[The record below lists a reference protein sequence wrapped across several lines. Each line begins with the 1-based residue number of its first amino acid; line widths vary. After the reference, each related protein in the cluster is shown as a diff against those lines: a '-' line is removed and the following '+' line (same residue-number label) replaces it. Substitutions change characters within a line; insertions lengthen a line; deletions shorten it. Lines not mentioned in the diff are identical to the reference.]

1 MGYSPTS
8 SPDSP
13 LTSASSRP
21 ASSDRGWIISSRATA
36 TTVRDWAAPAATS
49 CKRTTPLRFP
59 GWGIATATGGWQRSG
74 RCSGFY
80 SSYFLAKQSWSL
92 TEYEQTKNLV
102 DKVEVDDQEVLE
114 KSATLSEEKLEE
126 EEVIDSHIAKIFPG
140 EEEEQQNEEDDN
152 EGHTIAAILEE
163 EEESSLISDACH
175 LVQDTSIEV
184 LTSTPSYICAEED
197 RLVPIELIDSMTE
210 IPIVLVYELNDVKQ
224 TASIPEEEKTL
235 IPSVK
240 TDEGIE
246 DHECSVTQGIRTE
259 TGDIHLENSMVPQ
272 YSKPISDQ
280 QVIAPRA
287 TTIITLEGLSEK
299 DHPETK
305 ETAFSENHISEFSE
319 NHEIEEDRAPETPN
333 YTDCIQD
340 ELKAALQAEQK
351 VLSTLYAELEEERNA
366 TAIAAN
372 QTMAMITR
380 LQEEKVAMQM
390 EALQYHQMM
399 NNQNTTRKLYS
410 FSMSS

>member
-1 MGYSPTS
+1 MMIVLLLLNGLFAYLIARFTAYFDLQLPCIFCSRVDHLFESDGDRRRRLGSACRNLVCADHAAEVSGLGYC
-8 SPDSP
+8 
-13 LTSASSRP
+13 
-21 ASSDRGWIISSRATA
+21 DRHWRLAERSEEGEKDLRC
-36 TTVRDWAAPAATS
+36 S
-49 CKRTTPLRFP
+49 CYGVVLE
-59 GWGIATATGGWQRSG
+59 
-74 RCSGFY
+74 SGFY

-92 TEYEQTKNLV
+92 TEYKQTKNLV
-102 DKVEVDDQEVLE
+102 DKEEVDDQE
-114 KSATLSEEKLEE
+114 
-126 EEVIDSHIAKIFPG
+126 
-140 EEEEQQNEEDDN
+140 NEEDEN

-197 RLVPIELIDSMTE
+197 RLVPIELIDSMTK
-210 IPIVLVYELNDVKQ
+210 IPIVMVYELNDVKQ

-259 TGDIHLENSMVPQ
+259 TGEIHLENSMVPQ

-287 TTIITLEGLSEK
+287 TTVITLEGLSEK

-305 ETAFSENHISEFSE
+305 DIHFFIEETAFSENHISEFSE

-333 YTDCIQD
+333 YTDGIQD

-351 VLSTLYAELEEERNA
+351 VLSTLYAELEEERSA
-366 TAIAAN
+366 AAIAAN

-380 LQEEKVAMQM
+380 LQEEKAAMQM